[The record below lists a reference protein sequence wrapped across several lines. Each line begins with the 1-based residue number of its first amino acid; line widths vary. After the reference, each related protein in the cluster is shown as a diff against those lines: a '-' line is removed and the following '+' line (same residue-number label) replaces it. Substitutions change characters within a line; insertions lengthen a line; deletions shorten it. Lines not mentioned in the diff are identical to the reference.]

1 MDPYPSIVS
10 EFPGIDLQRD
20 NIQAVEEDEEPP
32 QGQLENAALSNADIG
47 DGNNNTDDIDL
58 IEPVIDVGVLPV
70 VEVEAF
76 PAIIKNE
83 NDEEEDDNDSI
94 ADDDDD
100 NSADTLRPQTQ
111 MPLNIPPASEEESE
125 DEDDEELDD
134 FETIEDDGDQ
144 GVGNPGVRRSSRSNK
159 GTTSKLYMQMRQ
171 AARGGPCR
179 AKIKD
184 GLMFLSA
191 QDMINAKPMAE
202 EDRDEF
208 ALGVAMNTYGLR
220 AGMKKFGDRG
230 KKIVRKELTQMHDLT
245 VYVPVEADSLTE
257 DQRAKAVKSL
267 LMIKE
272 KRGPEK
278 EVKARL
284 LGDGRD
290 QRGQFTKQETT
301 SPTVAK
307 ESVFITSVIA
317 AYEKRETGTF
327 DIPGAYL
334 NADCDANDEPIVMVL
349 KGRLAEMMVQVDPS
363 LYRKYI
369 TVDGNGTPVLYV
381 RMEKAM
387 YGLLKSA
394 LLFYRR
400 LMGDLLGNGFLF

>member
-1 MDPYPSIVS
+1 M
-10 EFPGIDLQRD
+10 
-20 NIQAVEEDEEPP
+20 
-32 QGQLENAALSNADIG
+32 
-47 DGNNNTDDIDL
+47 
-58 IEPVIDVGVLPV
+58 
-70 VEVEAF
+70 
-76 PAIIKNE
+76 
-83 NDEEEDDNDSI
+83 
-94 ADDDDD
+94 
-100 NSADTLRPQTQ
+100 
-111 MPLNIPPASEEESE
+111 
-125 DEDDEELDD
+125 
-134 FETIEDDGDQ
+134 
-144 GVGNPGVRRSSRSNK
+144 GNPGVRRSNRLNK
-159 GTTSKLYMQMRQ
+159 GTTSKYDDYALYMHMRQ
-171 AARGGPCR
+171 AARGGPRR

-184 GLMFLSA
+184 GVMFLSA
-191 QDMINAKPMAE
+191 QDMIDAKPMTE

-208 ALGVAMNTYGLR
+208 ALGVALNTYGLR

-230 KKIVRKELTQMHDLT
+230 EKSVRKELTQMHDLT

-257 DQRAKAVKSL
+257 DQKTKAVKSL

-307 ESVFITSVIA
+307 ESVFITSVIT

-369 TVDGNGTPVLYV
+369 TVDGNGTPVLY
-381 RMEKAM
+381 
-387 YGLLKSA
+387 
-394 LLFYRR
+394 
-400 LMGDLLGNGFLF
+400 